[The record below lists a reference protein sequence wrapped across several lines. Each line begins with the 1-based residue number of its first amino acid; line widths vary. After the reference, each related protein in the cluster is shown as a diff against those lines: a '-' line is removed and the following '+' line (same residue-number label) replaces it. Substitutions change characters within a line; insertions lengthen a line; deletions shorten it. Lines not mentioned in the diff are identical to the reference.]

1 MFWICRN
8 CQLEGSG
15 LRGHCPRCGSNR
27 LIAHRQLRALS
38 IAHLDCDAFY
48 AAVEKRDNPD
58 LRDRPVIVGG
68 GRRGVVSA
76 ACYIARLYG
85 VKSAM
90 PMFKA
95 LARCPDA
102 IVIRPDF
109 SKYVAEGHAIRARM
123 LALTPLVEP
132 LSIDEAFMDLT
143 ALDCAVHG
151 SPARALAELAETV
164 EREHGLTISVGLAP
178 NKYLAKI
185 ASELDKPRGFSVLT
199 QEDAVSIM
207 ADKPV
212 RWLWGIGP
220 AFAGKIVA
228 QGIHRVGQLQA
239 MSEQQ
244 LIGRFGNQGRWLA
257 RLVRGEDDR
266 RVKPDRARK
275 AVSTETT
282 LGEDTAD
289 PAVLHDVLTDQVD
302 RLASRLQRADHAA
315 AGVTVKLKTQDFR
328 IISRA
333 ITLPVPTRAPEGL
346 LSAAEPLLQR
356 ARSAVPDGTRFR
368 LLGVGTTALATANS
382 ADPDSLLAM
391 AAPPTAVDHHPAM
404 VR

>member
-1 MFWICRN
+1 
-8 CQLEGSG
+8 L
-15 LRGHCPRCGSNR
+15 
-27 LIAHRQLRALS
+27 

-58 LRDRPVIVGG
+58 LRDRPVIVGS
-68 GRRGVVSA
+68 GRRGVVCA

-102 IVIRPDF
+102 VVIRPDF
-109 SKYVAEGHAIRARM
+109 SKYVTEGHAIRARM
-123 LALTPLVEP
+123 LALTPMVEP

-143 ALDCAVHG
+143 GLDRHVHG

-164 EREHGLTISVGLAP
+164 EREHGLTISIGLAP

-199 QEDAVSIM
+199 QEDAVRIM

-220 AFAGKIVA
+220 AFASKIVA

-239 MSEQQ
+239 MSEHQ
-244 LIGRFGNQGRWLA
+244 LIGRFGHHGRWLA

-266 RVKPDRARK
+266 RVKPDRVRK
-275 AVSTETT
+275 AVSTEIT
-282 LGEDTAD
+282 LGKDTAD
-289 PAVLHDVLTDQVD
+289 PAVLHDVLTGQVN
-302 RLASRLQRADHAA
+302 RLASRLQQANHAA
-315 AGVTVKLKTQDFR
+315 AGVTVKLKTQNFR
-328 IISRA
+328 VISRA

-346 LSAAEPLLQR
+346 LSATEPLLQR
-356 ARSAVPDGTRFR
+356 ARTAVPDGARFR
-368 LLGVGTTALATANS
+368 LLGVGTTGLVTANS
-382 ADPDSLLAM
+382 ADPDRLLGM
-391 AAPPTAVDHHPAM
+391 TAPPTTMDHYTATG
-404 VR
+404 R